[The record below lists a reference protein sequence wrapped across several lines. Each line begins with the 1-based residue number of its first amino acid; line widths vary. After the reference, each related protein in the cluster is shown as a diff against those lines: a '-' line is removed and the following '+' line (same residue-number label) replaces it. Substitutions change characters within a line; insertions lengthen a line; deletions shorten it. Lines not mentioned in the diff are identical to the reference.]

1 MTLWIDNK
9 FEPISHDFIWA
20 DNAIDAITAI
30 VGGWPIDR
38 IDTDDDPQVV
48 KLFEWLE
55 SENMIT
61 HYTYNIHGYRIDS
74 TARKQI
80 SEILNRH
87 MVNVTYKV
95 PLPSQLKLDTTPA
108 ESKPKLNLIEG
119 GGIEL

>member
-30 VGGWPIDR
+30 VAGWPIDR

-61 HYTYNIHGYRIDS
+61 HYTYNIHGYRIDP
-74 TARKQI
+74 TARKKI

-87 MVNVTYKV
+87 MVNVTYKI
-95 PLPSQLKLDTTPA
+95 PLPSQLKLDTTP
-108 ESKPKLNLIEG
+108 EEEKPKLDLING